1 MLISEVCN
9 LTGLTKKAISYY
21 EQQGLIKPIRGV
33 NRYREYSQLDVKLLN
48 EISSYRKLDICISD
62 IREII
67 NNKNKK
73 EIVNKIILKNKHKK
87 ELDLK
92 RQREYL
98 QKINNNSFFKNN
110 IGEEI
115 EKYPIKVDLN
125 YERVNNISVNSENT
139 KEALGACLN
148 YIIKI
153 GKLDEL
159 IIITQYSASEL
170 IELLNEGVMP
180 TRLASYILDIVEIDI
195 QVLVGV
201 RKLTDL
207 EKILLDR
214 KE

>member
-9 LTGLTKKAISYY
+9 LTGLTKKTISYY
-21 EQQGLIKPIRGV
+21 EKQGLIKPIRGV

-67 NNKNKK
+67 NNENKK
-73 EIVNKIILKNKHKK
+73 EIIKKIILKNKHEK
-87 ELDLK
+87 ELTLK
-92 RQREYL
+92 RQNEYL
-98 QKINNNSFFKNN
+98 QKINNNSFFKSN
-110 IGEEI
+110 IGE
-115 EKYPIKVDLN
+115 KDAIKIDLN
-125 YERVNNISVNSENT
+125 YEMVSNISVNSENT
-139 KEALGACLN
+139 KEALGACLK
-148 YIIKI
+148 YINKI

-159 IIITQYSASEL
+159 IIITQYSASEF

-180 TRLASYILDIVEIDI
+180 ARLASYILDIVKIDI

>member
-1 MLISEVCN
+1 MLISEVCD
-9 LTGLTKKAISYY
+9 LTGLTKKSISYY

-67 NNKNKK
+67 NNENKK
-73 EIVNKIILKNKHKK
+73 EIINKIILKNKHKK

-98 QKINNNSFFKNN
+98 QKINKNSLFENN
-110 IGEEI
+110 IGEGI
-115 EKYPIKVDLN
+115 EKDSITIDLN

-139 KEALGACLN
+139 KEVLGACLN
-148 YIIKI
+148 YINKI
-153 GKLDEL
+153 GKLDQL
-159 IIITQYSASEL
+159 IIVTQYSAGEL
-170 IELLNEGVMP
+170 IGLLNEGVMP
-180 TRLASYILDIVEIDI
+180 ARLASYILDIVEIDI

>member
-9 LTGLTKKAISYY
+9 LTELTKKAIFYY
-21 EQQGLIKPIRGV
+21 EQQGLIKPIRGA
-33 NRYREYSQLDVKLLN
+33 NKYREYSQLDVKLLN
-48 EISSYRKLDICISD
+48 EISLYRKLDISISD
-62 IREII
+62 IRAII
-67 NNKNKK
+67 NSENK
-73 EIVNKIILKNKHKK
+73 EAIVNNIILKNKHKK

-92 RQREYL
+92 RHRAYL

-115 EKYPIKVDLN
+115 EEDSINVDFN
-125 YERVNNISVNSENT
+125 YERVNNISVNPENT
-139 KEALGACLN
+139 KEALGTCLK
-148 YIIKI
+148 YINKI

-159 IIITQYSASEL
+159 IIITQYSAGEL
-170 IELLNEGVMP
+170 SELLNEGVMP
-180 TRLASYILDIVEIDI
+180 AGLASYILDIVEIDI

-207 EKILLDR
+207 EKIFLYR